1 MHGALLETRSL
12 WARFGGVTAVDN
24 VDMVA
29 EAGQICG
36 VIGPNGAGKTSFLD
50 AVSGFVWWDGDIFV
64 GDESLQRHTPGASC
78 GLGAFASVSRLFRSS
93 CSRKMCGLLRHSGR
107 NLREYRQ

>member
-12 WARFGGVTAVDN
+12 WVRFGAVTAVDN
-24 VDMVA
+24 VEMVA

-50 AVSGFVWWDGDIFV
+50 AVSGFVLCDGDILV

-78 GLGAFASVSRLFRSS
+78 GLGTFAIVSRVFRSS
-93 CSRKMCGLLRHSGR
+93 CSSK
-107 NLREYRQ
+107 NVWTA